1 MLKNKYRVR
10 LKNGRIV
17 GPFTPEQISELYAK
31 GHMDGTEQAQVFP
44 GGNWEKADG
53 QAELLE
59 CFVAAISKT
68 PATSIHEPSISFPT
82 RNTKDK
88 LALPKASVIEKELEK
103 EQAPVKETNPKS
115 ASQGEFKE
123 FKFSTSENPV
133 EIKVD
138 YEQLEKQYQEDAKK
152 AEAEEKEEFERT
164 RIKKL
169 DTNVDLDKTVV
180 RPDAVPYTD
189 FFKVKEEPKKEE
201 APTPPPVPVEDQG
214 PSSSDKTLMITL
226 NEALPELKV
235 AVEKAEE
242 ELQELILEKE
252 QEEQQKLE
260 ALNPELAKET
270 KKEDPKNILKKKGM
284 KPIVFIAFLA
294 IFVVLLFPEN
304 EKTLGDIKPEYS
316 VISFPIADSIED
328 SNKAASELKEGIKI
342 YNKGTYLDK
351 LRAAEHFK
359 KSLEAKI
366 SDNPQALGWI
376 VLTYA
381 ELFPNAESR
390 DNSTK
395 NLYRLIQLARGRIIT
410 DINVAIGSAIFYGEI
425 KKLSTATTVIEN
437 FLRVKK
443 QPSSKLFAVYLDLL
457 IKSGR
462 WIDAGKVY
470 LQLKEVKSL
479 PVDAYLPMVH
489 FLNFDG
495 HQDEAKKLLEDA
507 LKRFPSSVPLF
518 LEYCSVLLNDGNFVA
533 FDKALENLKKTSAE
547 NSPIQVSKYLEFL
560 GMQGIIKKNTEV
572 ATNYFNKALKIHES
586 DELRS
591 KLSALEI
598 GGSQKVESLIRE
610 SKILNL
616 INKSRTAES
625 ERRWEDAFAAA
636 IEAADL
642 SNDYIPAQLWLASIQ
657 IKRGYFNGAIT
668 TLEKI
673 QKDNQQNSQVNFA
686 LIRAYIEAKKLDLAQ
701 RLLAQFNNSKL
712 GRTAEFAFNM
722 GLYYKN
728 TSANLAVKWFSTTID
743 INPVYD
749 QAYYELAQLYF
760 DARKYDKSKSY
771 ISKAL
776 DLDPENSI
784 YHGLNARIIYETEN
798 ADTAIGYLRD
808 VLETKVDDPYLIGEI
823 AIHYQRSGKQKE
835 FELYQKKFES
845 LVKPTTNFYDHMMYV
860 SRLNDNFDNII
871 SYGNEYLKINPG
883 AMEVRLTLGEAYMKK
898 QMWKNALE
906 MFVSVRDRLPSYP
919 KVNYWIAKASLSLND
934 YKNAYK
940 FAKDEIAFNPS
951 NEHGYF
957 ILGETYKMEQKW
969 AEALN
974 SLEKALSLNGN
985 SIETL
990 YSLAWIKHRQNY
1002 PNIARDFY
1010 TKILKLDPSNVET
1023 NKQLGLVYKDLGQGT
1038 LAIEYLKTYLDLN
1051 PGAEDRIQ
1059 IEAQIRQLQ

>member
-1 MLKNKYRVR
+1 MLKNKYRIR

-17 GPFTPEQISELYAK
+17 GPFAPEQITELYAK
-31 GHMDGTEQAQVFP
+31 GHIDGTEQAQVFP
-44 GGNWEKADG
+44 GGNWERADT

-59 CFVAAISKT
+59 CFVVAISKNST
-68 PATSIHEPSISFPT
+68 TIHEPSISFPT
-82 RNTKDK
+82 RNTKEK

-103 EQAPVKETNPKS
+103 EQSKTQTPKPS
-115 ASQGEFKE
+115 TQGEFKE
-123 FKFSTSENPV
+123 FKFSTDDSPV
-133 EIKVD
+133 EIQVD
-138 YEQLEKQYQEDAKK
+138 YEQLEKKYQEESKK
-152 AEAEEKEEFERT
+152 AEDDKKEEFERT

-169 DTNVDLDKTVV
+169 ETAQDLDKTVV
-180 RPDAVPYTD
+180 KPGAISYTD
-189 FFKVKEEPKKEE
+189 FFKVKEEPKADE
-201 APTPPPVPVEDQG
+201 PPPPVPIEDEG
-214 PSSSDKTLMITL
+214 PSASDKTQVITL
-226 NEALPELKV
+226 QEALPDLKAV
-235 AVEKAEE
+235 AQQAEE
-242 ELQELILEKE
+242 ELQELIIAKE
-252 QEEQQKLE
+252 EEEQKKLE
-260 ALNPELAKET
+260 ALNP
-270 KKEDPKNILKKKGM
+270 DPKGNQKKDSGKDLLKKKGM

-294 IFVVLLFPEN
+294 IFIVLLFPEN

-316 VISFPIADSIED
+316 VISFPIANAIED
-328 SNKAASELKEGIKI
+328 SNKAATELKEGVKL

-366 SDNPQALGWI
+366 QDNPQALGHL

-381 ELFPNAESR
+381 ELFPNTEST

-410 DINVAIGSAIFYGEI
+410 DSNVAIGSAIFYGHI
-425 KKLSTATTVIEN
+425 KKYSTATTILEN

-462 WIDAGKVY
+462 WVDAGKVY

-479 PVDAYLPMVH
+479 PVDAYLPIIR

-507 LKRFPSSVPLF
+507 LKRFPNSVPLF
-518 LEYCSVLLNDGNFVA
+518 LEYCSMLLNDGNFQA

-547 NSPIQVSKYLEFL
+547 NSPLQVSKYLEFL
-560 GMQGIIKKNTEV
+560 GMQGIIKKNSEV
-572 ATNYFNKALKIHES
+572 AATYFKKALQIHES

-610 SKILNL
+610 SKILDL
-616 INKSRTAES
+616 INRSRTAES
-625 ERRWEDAFAAA
+625 ERRWDDAFKFA
-636 IEAADL
+636 IDAADL
-642 SNDYIPAQLWLASIQ
+642 SPDYIPAQLWLASIQ
-657 IKRGYFNGAIT
+657 TKRGYFNGAIS

-673 QKDNQQNSQVNFA
+673 QKDNQQNPHVNFA
-686 LIRAYIEAKKLDLAQ
+686 LIRAYIEAHKLDLAQ
-701 RLLAQFNNSKL
+701 RLLAQFNSSKL

-722 GLYYKN
+722 GLYYKGTN
-728 TSANLAVKWFSTTID
+728 ANLAVKWFTTTTE

-749 QAYYELAQLYF
+749 QAYYELAQLFF
-760 DARKYDKSKSY
+760 DSRKYDRSKLY

-776 DLDPENSI
+776 DLDPESSA
-784 YHGLNARIIYETEN
+784 YHGLSARIIYETEN
-798 ADTAIGYLRD
+798 VDTAIGYLRD
-808 VLETKVDDPYLIGEI
+808 VLESKVDDPYLIGEI
-823 AIHYQRSGKQKE
+823 AIHYQRSGRLKE
-835 FELYQKKFES
+835 FEIYQKKFQS
-845 LVKPTTNFYDHMMYV
+845 LVNPTTNFYDHMMYV
-860 SRLNDNFDNII
+860 SRINDNFDNII
-871 SYGNEYLKINPG
+871 YYGNEYLKINPG
-883 AMEVRLTLGEAYMKK
+883 AMEIRLILGEAYMKK
-898 QMWKNALE
+898 QMWKEALE
-906 MFVSVRDRLPSYP
+906 MFMSVRERLPSYP
-919 KVNYWIAKASLSLND
+919 KVNYWIAKASLSLQD
-934 YKNAYK
+934 FKNAYK
-940 FAKDEIAFNPS
+940 FSKEEISYNPS

-957 ILGETYKMEQKW
+957 ILGETYKTQQKW

-974 SLEKALSLNGN
+974 NLEKALSLNGN

-1010 TKILKLDPSNVET
+1010 TKILKLEPSNPEA
-1023 NKQLGLVYKDLGQGT
+1023 NKQLGYVYKDLGQGT

-1051 PGAEDRIQ
+1051 PAAEDRNQ